1 MKSAEGQG
9 RFEQEIE
16 DTGSFIL
23 SNVKPRDMSQQDNRI
38 MLNSGNSY
46 RTFVKTKSKSK
57 FAQKINRN
65 TSQISNTSEVSGYLA
80 DFRLQNFEN
89 FK

>member
-1 MKSAEGQG
+1 
-9 RFEQEIE
+9 
-16 DTGSFIL
+16 
-23 SNVKPRDMSQQDNRI
+23 

-46 RTFVKTKSKSK
+46 RTFVKSKSKSNY
-57 FAQKINRN
+57 AQKINRN

-89 FK
+89 FKQMRRAMDRAYLRISDHASKNCMSSSIRTDSATGSKR